1 MEKHPM
7 NRIFIDGRLGR
18 APEEVGSGDNK
29 VVKFSIAQNHE
40 YTNKRNEKVSKT
52 HWFNV
57 VCFGRL
63 GAACAANLVS
73 GQDVTVEGSLQEN
86 SWTDDAGNRRSRH
99 EIRAQNVKFGLRPKG
114 SEAPLLQLRL
124 TRLRLLQLRLKKPA
138 RPQPE
143 TARTSTSSRRP

>member
-1 MEKHPM
+1 M

-114 SEAPLLQLRL
+114 SEAPSSAASADE
-124 TRLRLLQLRLKKPA
+124 TPA
-138 RPQPE
+138 PAAPAEEASE
-143 TARTSTSSRRP
+143 TPAGDSEDFDF